1 MYLGKG
7 RLPWQGL
14 KCANKKQRY
23 EMICERKMT
32 VLFGDLC
39 EGLPSEFQLY
49 MEYTRGLS
57 FEERPDYDLLRGMFR

>member
-1 MYLGKG
+1 
-7 RLPWQGL
+7 
-14 KCANKKQRY
+14 
-23 EMICERKMT
+23 MICERKMT